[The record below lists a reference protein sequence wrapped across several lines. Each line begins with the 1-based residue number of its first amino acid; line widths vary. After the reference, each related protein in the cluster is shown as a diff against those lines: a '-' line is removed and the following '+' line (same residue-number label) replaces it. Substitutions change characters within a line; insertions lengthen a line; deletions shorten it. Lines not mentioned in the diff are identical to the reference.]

1 MTKMASDWAREG
13 TAVSVNQIAS
23 HIRKLSRSGPQAL
36 FNGCETYATLKVGM
50 GMPGKVGVNFGK
62 QEDAKMDDMEENMFG
77 KVMILFHKRQNSKV
91 TEVETFLKKTQ
102 MECKKLSAYFGFEEE
117 KKWEE
122 ILMVFHLFR
131 ESFSKA
137 LRELTI
143 KRQKEQRKQNQN
155 EKKSQLAA
163 KLAKQPKKSEVVKTM
178 NLDLDSNADQSEQQK
193 TTSTSQK
200 GKASAMYAAFVK
212 NKKGN

>member
-1 MTKMASDWAREG
+1 
-13 TAVSVNQIAS
+13 
-23 HIRKLSRSGPQAL
+23 
-36 FNGCETYATLKVGM
+36 M
-50 GMPGKVGVNFGK
+50 GMPGKVGGNFGK
-62 QEDAKMDDMEENMFG
+62 QDDTKMDDMEENMFG

-102 MECKKLSAYFGFEEE
+102 MECKKLSSYFGFEEE

-178 NLDLDSNADQSEQQK
+178 NLDLDSNADQSDQQK

-212 NKKGN
+212 NKKGTSA